1 MKHVDTFRLAIL
13 VWLSLAGI
21 LSSQVTAAA
30 PAQTDKSVEVTS
42 LKQLQTILSSSS
54 FRSDEVKDLN
64 ITANGILV
72 DQTVFTG
79 TGTFRMHGG
88 PLIRA
93 EGFTET
99 LLNIQPGSDV
109 TIENTIDGAE
119 RGNINPPILVEEN
132 GTLRLI
138 GEGRIQNARPQNGA
152 DNMGVF
158 VNGTFILDG
167 GTLSGNIGESDLIF
181 IGGTF
186 TFKNGRISDNET
198 RSTIYFYK
206 GAFNLYGNAIISGNK
221 TEHEIFMGDSNPIQV
236 YSALSGKLPVQLFN
250 TDPFQSEIKEGA
262 VLAQGAGNYLLSASD
277 AAVFSIPT
285 LESKGLFPKL
295 ASSANQIVLA
305 SSSTPGGSEITTPE
319 ELQKAIDEATGTA
332 DNPTVITIP
341 KEGLRLTSKIIIN
354 GKYIRL
360 TGGTIWN
367 AVATAT
373 RMFEIKSGKL
383 ILENI
388 ILDGYGYPTQAPQYC
403 TFVFIE
409 GGEFILSKGAVLQ
422 NAKCHWDLLNAV
434 VVKDGYF
441 YMEDGMI
448 TKNTCEL
455 GGLIYVYGKGGF
467 TMKGGHIY
475 DNTVGKWGSVFISSN
490 LRYYAGNITHNN
502 NEDCLY
508 VQGNFIVYGGN
519 QNDMIDAIKIV
530 KGGKILLA
538 SKLNISLRI
547 TELMGDFTEGEV
559 IMQGTEGYTLTTQDL
574 EKITLAKDINWILK
588 LIDNTIILTKPS
600 SEGIS
605 TPEELQKAIDEA
617 PAGSLEKPTLITIP
631 QAGIDF
637 TRTVTIQGKH
647 IRITANGGSFRNITT
662 DDILFFDIQSGSL
675 TLENTVLLG
684 TVKGTNRYCSFAK
697 VAQKAF
703 LFMTDVTMQKALSE
717 EKTWSMLRIYG
728 SCTLKNCTITENTGA
743 ALIYIAAQGNCTI
756 EGGKIQNNICSDS
769 HYTHGLI
776 YNFGELD
783 YVSGVFTQNHAISL
797 YSWGTSVLRNVQ
809 IKNYLS
815 SLIKDEGSSIFVYQN
830 IHLRPGQNIQDS
842 FYLED
847 DGKGKQGYISIFEK
861 ITASIE
867 LVIHQPQEGWT
878 VAKGIDYTLTST
890 DLEKFK
896 LASSSAKGWTLK
908 LINNTIV
915 LTSTSSSGID
925 TQEKLQAAIDA
936 SNGTASAPATITI
949 ANKEI
954 LIYSSIL
961 IKNKYVKLT
970 GGTLKNAASADLR
983 MFDIRSG
990 YLGLTHITLDGNQ
1003 KQAHGYCTLI
1013 EMNGGNCEIL
1023 EGTKLTQALA
1033 RGGREAVVVVPQ
1045 GKLTFKEGE
1054 ISGNT
1059 SEGGDIVWVS
1069 GSGNFTMQGGSI
1081 KENTNS
1087 GRYIMAGIQMTN
1099 GAMALNG
1106 GQITDNSGSRYGVYA
1121 TKPFTLAGGANLKEV
1136 IILNGESKLLIPS
1149 ALKNT
1154 VTIGFMKSNM
1164 PSGTVVASGSNYT
1177 LTEPDAKKF
1186 TYRYANTY
1194 GFQLQNNQ
1202 IVLVN
1207 LDAQN
1212 KTFTLKTTPS
1222 KGGTITLSKSTAKE
1236 NELITVTAKPEKG
1249 KKLYADGLRYNNN
1262 KMTSTSQPDIYTFKM
1277 PPANVTVTADFIP
1290 ELITV
1295 KPDTTDLGPADTNPI
1310 PEISDIGGLIEA
1322 FGGNGGDIDPNQPT
1336 DLIPTPKTLGK
1347 DNLPEPLSGQVKQGE
1362 NGGDDVI
1369 GSLEQL
1375 ISIVTK
1381 TTDGTPLKTK
1391 VIKRLAS
1398 KTTLRIYLPDRLIV
1412 SEQLR
1417 ASGTANYYI
1426 LNQCEDQVTRIV
1438 PTFDAEANTLTFDTD
1453 KLGTFVVMNGRSTI
1467 ANEHLSTNEIQ
1478 VSVVDGEIR
1487 IEHLAAGDYYAI
1499 YDLSGKLLKKE
1510 RSNGQTVRYLPEANG
1525 TYIVQSPSG
1534 TRKIY
1539 FSK

>member
-1 MKHVDTFRLAIL
+1 MKHVDTIRLAVI
-13 VWLSLAGI
+13 VWLSLAGWI
-21 LSSQVTAAA
+21 FSHAATATQPETGNRVEITSLNQLRSLLSS
-30 PAQTDKSVEVTS
+30 PSLRSGEV
-42 LKQLQTILSSSS
+42 Q
-54 FRSDEVKDLN
+54 DLN
-64 ITANGILV
+64 ITADGILV
-72 DQTVFTG
+72 DQTVSAAPG
-79 TGTFRMHGG
+79 TYRMHGG

-99 LLNIQPGSDV
+99 LLNIEAGADV

-119 RGNINPPILVEEN
+119 RGNIAPPILVAEN

-138 GEGRIQNARPQNGA
+138 GEGRIQNNRPTQGA

-167 GTLSGNIGESDLIF
+167 GTLSGNIGESDVVSIN
-181 IGGTF
+181 GTF
-186 TFKNGRISDNET
+186 TFKSGRISDNET
-198 RSTIYFYK
+198 RWTINFYK
-206 GAFNLYGNAIISGNK
+206 GTFNLYGDAVLSNK
-221 TEHEIFMGDSNPIQV
+221 TEDEIFMGDDNPIQV
-236 YSALSGKLPVQLFN
+236 YSALSGKLPVQLFK
-250 TDPFQSEIKEGA
+250 TDPLASEIKESA
-262 VLAQGAGNYLLSASD
+262 ILAKGAGNYLLSASD
-277 AAVFSIPT
+277 AAVFSVPEQEAKGFFPT
-285 LESKGLFPKL
+285 LDR
-295 ASSANQIVLA
+295 SANQIVLA
-305 SSSTPGGSEITTPE
+305 HSSDPGSSEITTAE
-319 ELQKAIDEATGTA
+319 ELQKAIDQATGTS

-341 KEGLRLTSKIIIN
+341 QEGLQLTSSITIN
-354 GKYIRL
+354 GKYIKL

-367 AVATAT
+367 AVAKAT

-388 ILDGYGYPTQAPQYC
+388 ILDGYGYAAAPPQYC
-403 TFVFIE
+403 TFVFME

-422 NAKCHWDLLNAV
+422 HAQCHWDVLNAV
-434 VVKDGYF
+434 VVRGGHF

-455 GGLIYVYGKGGF
+455 GGLILVESNGGF

-475 DNTVGKWGSVFISSN
+475 DNTVGKWGSVFAYSN
-490 LRYYAGNITHNN
+490 FWYYAGNITHNN
-502 NEDCLY
+502 GAEGVYIQNKFTL
-508 VQGNFIVYGGN
+508 YGGN
-519 QNDMIDAIKIV
+519 SNDMIDAIKIV

-547 TELMGDFTEGEV
+547 TELTGDFTEGEV
-559 IMQGTEGYTLTTQDL
+559 IMQGTEGYTLTAQDL
-574 EKITLAKDINWILK
+574 EKITLAKDINWSFK
-588 LIDNTIILTKPS
+588 LIDNSIILTKSS

-617 PAGSLEKPTLITIP
+617 PAGSLEKPTLITVP
-631 QAGIDF
+631 QTGIDF

-662 DDILFFDIQSGSL
+662 SDILFFDIQSGSL
-675 TLENTVLLG
+675 ALENTVLLG

-703 LFMTDVTMQKALSE
+703 LFMTNVIMQKAFSE

-728 SCTLKNCTITENTGA
+728 NCTLKNCNITDNTGA
-743 ALIYIAAQGNCTI
+743 ALLYIGAQGNCTI

-769 HYTHGLI
+769 HYTYGLI

-783 YVSGVFTQNHAISL
+783 YVSGVFTQNHAVSL

-815 SLIKDEGSSIFVYQN
+815 SLIKDESSSIFVYQSV
-830 IHLRPGQNIQDS
+830 HLRPGQSVQDH
-842 FYLED
+842 FFLED
-847 DGKGKQGYISIFEK
+847 DGKGKQGYISIFQK
-861 ITASIE
+861 LTSTIE
-867 LVIHQPQEGWT
+867 LVIHQPQEGWV
-878 VAKGIDYTLTST
+878 VARGSDYTLTSA
-890 DLEKFK
+890 DLEKLK
-896 LASSSAKGWTLK
+896 LASSSAKGWRLK
-908 LINNTIV
+908 LADNTVI
-915 LTSTSSSGID
+915 LTSDSSTGID

-936 SNGTASAPATITI
+936 SNGTAAAPAAITI

-954 LIYSSIL
+954 PIYSSIL

-1033 RGGREAVVVVPQ
+1033 RGGSDAVIVVPQ

-1054 ISGNT
+1054 ISGNA

-1081 KENTNS
+1081 KGNTNT

-1106 GQITDNSGSRYGVYA
+1106 GLITDNSGSRYGVYA
-1121 TKPFTLAGGANLKEV
+1121 TKPFTLAGAANLKEV

-1177 LTEPDAKKF
+1177 LTEADAQKF

-1194 GFQLQNNQ
+1194 GFRLQNNQ
-1202 IVLVN
+1202 IILVN

-1212 KTFTLKTTPS
+1212 KTFTLQTTPS
-1222 KGGTITLSKSTAKE
+1222 KGGTVTLSKSTAKE

-1249 KKLYADGLRYNNN
+1249 KRLYADGLRYNNN
-1262 KMTSTSQPDIYTFKM
+1262 KMAPTSQPDIYTFKM
-1277 PPANVTVTADFIP
+1277 PPANVTVTAGFIP

-1295 KPDTTDLGPADTNPI
+1295 KPDTTGTGPSDTNPVSEI
-1310 PEISDIGGLIEA
+1310 TNMPELIEG
-1322 FGGNGGDIDPNQPT
+1322 FGRNGDIDPSQPT
-1336 DLIPTPKTLGK
+1336 DLIPKSTPSGK
-1347 DNLPEPLSGQVKQGE
+1347 DELPEPLGGQVKQGE
-1362 NGGDDVI
+1362 SGGDDVI

-1375 ISIVTK
+1375 ISIVSK
-1381 TTDGTPLKTK
+1381 TTDGTPLKVK
-1391 VIKRLAS
+1391 VMRKLAS

-1412 SEQLR
+1412 SQQLR

-1426 LNQCEDQVTRIV
+1426 LNQCENQVTRIV
-1438 PTFDAEANTLTFDTD
+1438 PVFDAETNTLTFDTD
-1453 KLGTFVVMNGRSTI
+1453 KLGTFVVMNGRSAT
-1467 ANEHLSTNEIQ
+1467 ANETISTDVTQI
-1478 VSVVDGEIR
+1478 SLDRGMIT
-1487 IEHLAAGDYYAI
+1487 IEHLAPGAYYAI
-1499 YDLSGKLLKKE
+1499 YDVSGKLLKKE
-1510 RSNGQTVRYLPEANG
+1510 KSNGQTIRYLPEFSG
-1525 TYIVQSPSG
+1525 TYIVQYPSG
-1534 TRKIY
+1534 TQKIY